1 MIEAWTVVT
10 LLALQNAWQGFLNF
24 VPGLI
29 GAIIVFII
37 GWFIAIGIG
46 RLVAEVLSRLKF
58 NQLFE
63 RTGWREALEKAE
75 LKVNPSEFI
84 GAIFKWILVIVF
96 LMITVEILGLP
107 QFAILLNKLLIW
119 LPNLIVAIA
128 ILVVAVILADIL
140 DKVVRASVQKI
151 GVQYVNTLGVIL
163 RWAIYIFAGLA
174 VLVQLGV
181 ALALINTLITAFFGM
196 FALAFGLAFGLG
208 GKDAAAKI
216 IEDLRKKIS
225 E

>member
-1 MIEAWTVVT
+1 MIVDWTVIT
-10 LLALQNAWQGFLNF
+10 ILALQNAWQGFLNF
-24 VPGLI
+24 IPGLI

-37 GWFIAIGIG
+37 GWFVAIGIG

-140 DKVVRASVQKI
+140 DKVIRTSVQKI
-151 GVQYVNTLGVIL
+151 GVKYANTLGVIL
-163 RWAIYIFAGLA
+163 RWAIYTFAGLA

-196 FALAFGLAFGLG
+196 FALAFGLSFGLG

>member
-1 MIEAWTVVT
+1 MIEAWTVIT

-140 DKVVRASVQKI
+140 DKVMRASVQKI
-151 GVQYVNTLGVIL
+151 GVRYVNTLGVIL

-216 IEDLRKKIS
+216 IEDLRKKVS